1 MRTARQSGGYDF
13 GRTWITPERASQILE
28 KNVHNRSVNNRAVA
42 RLAAAIRAGEWRFN
56 AQPIQL
62 TADGTVLDGQHRL
75 MACIAAGV
83 AIECLVVWDALP
95 ETQETMD
102 MGKAR
107 TVSDIFKLRGY
118 NNHHAVAALG
128 RRLALAK
135 QFGPR
140 TGATQTNREVSTGAV
155 IQAIEELQNLPRY
168 TVEARQICKT
178 CNFTAGQVGFL
189 MWWFDSIDEVDS
201 AFFWDRLR
209 SGEGLYEGYP
219 IYALRRLGMNR
230 VTSGIGTHFHQYQ
243 TAALIIKAWNKFRR
257 GEATYRLN
265 FQAGGANPE
274 AFPEPV

>member
-1 MRTARQSGGYDF
+1 MRTKTGGYDF
-13 GRTWITPERASQILE
+13 GREWITPERAAEMLE
-28 KNVHNRSVNNRAVA
+28 NNVHNRSVNRRSVD
-42 RLAAAIRAGEWRFN
+42 RLAAAMRAGEWRFN

-62 TADGTVLDGQHRL
+62 TEAGAVLDGQHRL
-75 MACIAAGV
+75 MACVAAGI

-135 QFGPR
+135 EFGPR
-140 TGATQTNREVSTGAV
+140 VGATQTNREVSTGAV
-155 IQAIEELQNLPRY
+155 IKAIEELPHLTRY
-168 TVEARQICKT
+168 TVEARQVCKT

-189 MWWFDSIDEVDS
+189 MWWFDSIDRIDS
-201 AFFWDRLR
+201 EYFWEKLR
-209 SGEGLYEGYP
+209 TGEGLYEGDA

-230 VTSGIGTHFHQYQ
+230 VTSGIGTNYHQYQ
-243 TAALIIKAWNKFRR
+243 TAGLIIKAWNKFRR
-257 GEATYRLN
+257 GDATYRLN

-274 AFPEPV
+274 TFPEPV

>member
-1 MRTARQSGGYDF
+1 MRTKTGGYDF
-13 GRTWITPERASQILE
+13 GREWITPEQAAEMLE
-28 KNVHNRSVNNRAVA
+28 KNVRNRSVNRRSVD
-42 RLAAAIRAGEWRFN
+42 RLAAAISAGEWRFN

-62 TADGTVLDGQHRL
+62 TEAGEVLDGQHRL
-75 MACIAAGV
+75 MACVAAGI

-128 RRLALAK
+128 RRIALADEY
-135 QFGPR
+135 GPR
-140 TGATQTNREVSTGAV
+140 AGATHGAREVSTGSI
-155 IQAIEELQNLPRY
+155 IQAIERLENLPRY
-168 TVEARQICKT
+168 TVEARAICKT
-178 CNFTAGQVGFL
+178 CNFTAAQIGFL

-201 AFFWDRLR
+201 AFFWERLR
-209 SGEGLYEGYP
+209 TGEGLYEGNA

-230 VTSGIGTHFHQYQ
+230 VTSGMGTNFHQYQ
-243 TAALIIKAWNKFRR
+243 TAGIIIKAWNKFRR
-257 GEATYRLN
+257 GEQTYRLN

-274 AFPEPV
+274 SFPEPV